1 MQDYKFNRVQLL
13 TEGVNGQ
20 ISDIDFYDGLR
31 NVISGLPGVSMEIT
45 ASSVFRKNPFL
56 NWVLKTCSDIS
67 TGYLSLLEQ
76 FMGAM
81 ELKYNRKGSIV

>member
-1 MQDYKFNRVQLL
+1 
-13 TEGVNGQ
+13 
-20 ISDIDFYDGLR
+20 
-31 NVISGLPGVSMEIT
+31 MEIT

-81 ELKYNRKGSIV
+81 ELKYNRKGSIVQMLETINNTLFGRL